1 MSHSQLQVLFLLTI
15 YSFSIFGYKECSWS
29 DFSIDYLVMSMG
41 KPVSCVVEKK
51 CLLWSVHYF
60 GRFMLAF
67 TPLHFVFQ
75 GQTCPLLQVSLNFLL
90 LHSNPLWW
98 IRHLFLVFILGGLLG
113 LHRTDQLQLLW
124 HSQLGHRFGLMWCWM
139 VCLGNELRS
148 FCLFWGCT
156 QVLHFRLFCLLW
168 GLLHL
173 LYVFFPTIEDIMAIW
188 IKFTHSHPF

>member
-1 MSHSQLQVLFLLTI
+1 MSHSQLQVLFLLTV
-15 YSFSIFGYKECSWS
+15 YSFSIFGYKECNQS

-60 GRFMLAF
+60 GAFMLAF
-67 TPLHFVFQ
+67 TLLHFVVQ

-98 IRHLFLVFILGGLLG
+98 TGYLFLVLVLRGLLG
-113 LHRTDQLQLLW
+113 LHRTDQLQLLRHW
-124 HSQLGHRFGLMWCWM
+124 WLRHRLGLLWCWM
-139 VCLGNELRS
+139 ACHGNELQS

-156 QVLHFRLFCLLW
+156 QVLHFRLFCWLW
-168 GLLHL
+168 GLLYF
-173 LYVFFPTIEDIMAIW
+173 LYGFLPTMEDIMAIW